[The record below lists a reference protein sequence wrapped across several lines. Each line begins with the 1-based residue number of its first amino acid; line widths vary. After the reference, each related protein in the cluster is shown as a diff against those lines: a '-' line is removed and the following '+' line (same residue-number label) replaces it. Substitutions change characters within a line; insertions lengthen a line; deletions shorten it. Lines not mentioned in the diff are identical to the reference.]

1 MSSTRSTSAWGA
13 LVFYYLTQID
23 WRVVYGE
30 KVKWAVER
38 ASKFQGMMHSRRVEI
53 RAKTRAEKA
62 GDK

>member
-1 MSSTRSTSAWGA
+1 